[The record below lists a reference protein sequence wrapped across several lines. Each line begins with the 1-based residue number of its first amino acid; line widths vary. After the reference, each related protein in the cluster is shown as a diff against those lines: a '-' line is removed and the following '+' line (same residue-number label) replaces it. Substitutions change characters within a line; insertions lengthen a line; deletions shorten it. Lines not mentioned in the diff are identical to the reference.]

1 MPGPTAEPGGP
12 DEFERRI
19 REITGDISGPGVIRE
34 PSAAQRTRKA
44 APKSSWR
51 NARKARKLR
60 RPVPSREPLP
70 SRPPA
75 PPRGPRS
82 STRRRIR
89 SWVIAVVVL
98 AGLAGA
104 VVAISKVAKP
114 GSGDNT
120 PVTNGPTLGS
130 STPAG
135 ASFLPS
141 ATVAAP
147 FLGTPAQSYA
157 NGAAGIVIPPAH
169 AVGRYSA
176 VQVASAYRMTRKL
189 LIAAHLDPNALRGGS
204 PDAFANLLIPEQ
216 RKEFA
221 AGLDKIGLDS
231 HGNQKSARAWI
242 TSFVPGST
250 QFVGSVI
257 KVHGTMSAATGTY
270 GSWHVL
276 QIRADFLFVYPVERP
291 GQPLTLMRVVSRGI
305 AYVDFAAYTD
315 PGGPL
320 EPWWVPQGGGDAGAR
335 CDVNDGFVHPEFPK
349 GVPDKVKP
357 TGIPINPYD
366 QNARP
371 GHQRCQATTGT

>member
-1 MPGPTAEPGGP
+1 MPGPTAGPGGP

-34 PSAAQRTRKA
+34 PSAAERTRKA

-60 RPVPSREPLP
+60 KPVPSRGTLP

-82 STRRRIR
+82 SMRRRIW

-114 GSGDNT
+114 GSGDNA
-120 PVTNGPTLGS
+120 PVTNGPTPGS
-130 STPAG
+130 STPAA

-157 NGAAGIVIPPAH
+157 NDAAGIVIPPAH

-176 VQVASAYRMTRKL
+176 AQVASAYRMTRKL
-189 LIAAHLDPNALRGGS
+189 LIAAHLDPNTLRGGS

-216 RKEFA
+216 RKEFVA
-221 AGLDKIGLDS
+221 RLDKIGLDS
-231 HGNQKSARAWI
+231 RGNQKSARAWI
-242 TSFVPGST
+242 TSFALGST

-257 KVHGTMSAATGTY
+257 KVHGTMSAMTGTY

-320 EPWWVPQGGGDAGAR
+320 EPWWVSQGGGDAGAR

-349 GVPDKVKP
+349 D
-357 TGIPINPYD
+357 IPG
-366 QNARP
+366 A
-371 GHQRCQATTGT
+371 